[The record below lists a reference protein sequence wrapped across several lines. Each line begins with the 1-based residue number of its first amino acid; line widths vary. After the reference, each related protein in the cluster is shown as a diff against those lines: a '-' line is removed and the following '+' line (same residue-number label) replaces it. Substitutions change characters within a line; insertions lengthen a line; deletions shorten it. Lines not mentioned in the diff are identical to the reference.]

1 MTDLAV
7 TTALAHRPPV
17 RYPVRD
23 GSRRPAPE
31 PPREPSVGYLYV
43 AVVAAVLCTVSWR
56 RGVYFTGG
64 LDTVVAAKGALGAV
78 ALLLS
83 VYCWRRGPARAEL
96 GVRTIG
102 FAAAYLLATCLGGW
116 QLGTLVPSMIVAV
129 RVAMLLAALAFL
141 LVAFGARRLVTAL
154 IGTLLAVAAVSI
166 ATGVGSAREGRLSG
180 GLPPLLHNE
189 LAFMCA
195 GGVLL
200 VVHRALE
207 SKASRWEVSGAAV
220 LLGTVWLTGSRTGAA
235 ALAVAVLV
243 MVVQARRFSVPAFI
257 AMVAAVPAAAFVLL
271 TTSVVSGMFLR
282 GGSENVMTLS
292 SRTIAWRAAF
302 DMDVSAWQR
311 WFGGGLTM
319 KHIPVSGQYWD
330 TQLLDSSWVSTLVQG
345 GRIGLALSVLWF
357 LTTVVAACRTPRPWR
372 LLWLGALT
380 LVGIRSILESG
391 VFDASP
397 SFLVFALVGL
407 ATEGSLRTRSTSGAV
422 PRQVGR
428 RRPPGARPR
437 PSQGRTR
444 PSARGASGGRAV
456 VRGQSRDIQRTDLA
470 PPLRQG
476 AEEEQQV
483 EREEDR
489 VRDPE
494 QVRPSDQ

>member
-17 RYPVRD
+17 RYPARH

-31 PPREPSVGYLYV
+31 QPRELSVGYLYV
-43 AVVAAVLCTVSWR
+43 TVAAAVLCTVSWR
-56 RGVYFTGG
+56 KGVYFTGG
-64 LDTVVAAKGALGAV
+64 VDPVVAAKGALGVV

-83 VYCWRRGPARAEL
+83 LYCWRRGPARAEL
-96 GVRTIG
+96 GVRTISL
-102 FAAAYLLATCLGGW
+102 AAAYLLATCLGGW
-116 QLGTLVPSMIVAV
+116 QQGTLLPSVIVAV
-129 RVAMLLAALAFL
+129 RVAMLLAVLALL

-154 IGTLLAVAAVSI
+154 ICTLLAVAAVSI
-166 ATGVGSAREGRLSG
+166 ATGVGSAGGDRLSG

-200 VVHRALE
+200 VVQRAME
-207 SKASRWEVSGAAV
+207 GKASRWEVSGAAG

-257 AMVAAVPAAAFVLL
+257 AMVAAVPAAAFTVF
-271 TTSVVSGMFLR
+271 TTSAVSEMFLR

-292 SRTIAWRAAF
+292 SRTIAWQAAF

-345 GRIGLALSVLWF
+345 GRIGLALAALWF

-372 LLWLGALT
+372 PLWLGAVT

-407 ATEGSLRTRSTSGAV
+407 ATESARGTRSTSADFPG
-422 PRQVGR
+422 PVGR
-428 RRPPGARPR
+428 QRPPATRPR
-437 PSQGRTR
+437 PSRGRT
-444 PSARGASGGRAV
+444 PSSTPQASGGRALI
-456 VRGQSRDIQRTDLA
+456 RGESRDIQRADLP

-476 AEEEQQV
+476 ADEEQQV
-483 EREEDR
+483 DCEEDR
-489 VRDPE
+489 IRDPE
-494 QVRPSDQ
+494 QLRPSDK